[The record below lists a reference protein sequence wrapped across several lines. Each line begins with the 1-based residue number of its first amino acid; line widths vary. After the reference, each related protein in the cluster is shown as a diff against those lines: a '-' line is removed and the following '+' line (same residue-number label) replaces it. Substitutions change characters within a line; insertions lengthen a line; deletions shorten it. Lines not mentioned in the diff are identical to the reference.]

1 MGFGAEKE
9 ARYDRN
15 YGESTHYTTAHSPL
29 LWAASRTLEAYPGLS
44 QAERPELFP
53 MNTQPHV

>member
-1 MGFGAEKE
+1 MGSGAEKE

-15 YGESTHYTTAHSPL
+15 YRESTQYTTAHSPL
-29 LWAASRTLEAYPGLS
+29 LWVASRTLEAYPGLS
-44 QAERPELFP
+44 QAEWPELFP

>member
-53 MNTQPHV
+53 MNTQPQV